1 MHLPVDSVHVR
12 RGSVNVQVI
21 LPDGQL
27 AGASAPL
34 THEAEAIS
42 EGEQVGIRVD
52 QTRLAAIE

>member
-1 MHLPVDSVHVR
+1 MR